1 MSGDCA
7 PRVPFRGLPILGIL
21 LFSLCW
27 AVFSHGG
34 DRLGTVAAANS
45 EEPLQTVSG
54 ILAMLDVTTGK
65 GMLKTD
71 LGKPV
76 FFDFNR
82 PDLFTGLSIGNR
94 VAIQLDKEGRAVK
107 AIEALPAEVHE
118 PPPPPVQ

>member
-7 PRVPFRGLPILGIL
+7 RRVSIRRLPILGL

-27 AVFSHGG
+27 AVSSHGV
-34 DRLGTVAAANS
+34 DRLGTKAPADS

-54 ILAMLDVTTGK
+54 TLAMLDVTTGK

-76 FFDFNR
+76 FFEISR
-82 PDLFTGLSIGNR
+82 PDLFAGLSIGNR
-94 VAIQLDKEGRAVK
+94 VAVQLDKDGRAVK

>member
-1 MSGDCA
+1 MH
-7 PRVPFRGLPILGIL
+7 GLHSVWIV

-27 AVFSHGG
+27 TVSSYGG
-34 DRLGTVAAANS
+34 DRLGSKSTVNS